1 MTTNVLG
8 TSLELCSGDPLTG
21 FFRDG
26 CCNTYAEDVSLHTIC
41 VEMTES
47 FLLFKRERGNDLI
60 TPQLDFGFPGLL
72 PGDRWCVCLPR
83 WIGAFEAGVTA
94 PLCLRSTH
102 HSVTEKVP
110 LEILEQHAVHDA

>member
-1 MTTNVLG
+1 MTNNVLG

-26 CCNTYAEDVSLHTIC
+26 CCNTCAEDVGLHTIC

-47 FLLFKRERGNDLI
+47 FLLFERERGNDLI

-72 PGDRWCVCLPR
+72 SGDRWCVCLPR
-83 WIGAFEAGVTA
+83 WIEAFEAGVTA

-110 LEILEQHAVHDA
+110 LEILEQYAVHDT